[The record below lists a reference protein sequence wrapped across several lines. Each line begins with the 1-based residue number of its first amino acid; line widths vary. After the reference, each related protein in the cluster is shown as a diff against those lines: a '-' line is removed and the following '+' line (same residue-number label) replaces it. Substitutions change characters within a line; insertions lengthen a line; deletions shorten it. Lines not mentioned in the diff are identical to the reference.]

1 MLFKI
6 SFIYS
11 IDTDF
16 YSKLQ
21 KCKTVKQVH
30 DVTVAERD
38 NRTVKYLLFL
48 QSQVFKFSMCKDL
61 KANTKILPQ
70 SLDWAASVFT
80 E

>member
-1 MLFKI
+1 MMLL
-6 SFIYS
+6 
-11 IDTDF
+11 
-16 YSKLQ
+16 LQ
-21 KCKTVKQVH
+21 RETTELRCICC
-30 DVTVAERD
+30 
-38 NRTVKYLLFL
+38 LL